1 MNKPIKR
8 PGGYWGTKTDF
19 DVVMEKIRAIGPIL
33 EENANESEELGR
45 LNPAT
50 FDALKSL
57 RMSHIFAT
65 EENGG
70 AQFSPSQGMKLIEAI
85 TYYNG
90 SAGWISMVHA
100 CVTAMGAAFLP
111 DSAIA
116 KLFAPGTENRMS
128 GQGTPTGML
137 KKVDGGYL
145 LTGKWSYG
153 SGMYHATW
161 SHNAAL
167 VDDGT
172 GKPAKDEK
180 GNVIVLCAHAPVE
193 KHGLLGNWDVLGLKA
208 TGSIDYDA
216 KDVFIPSDYVFPI
229 LTAEPQRLKEFF
241 SIGVVG
247 LAAIGHSGWAI
258 GISRRMLDEMAKF
271 ARTKTGRAGLLGE
284 SDKFWF
290 DYGRAEA
297 RVRAARAFLFE
308 VWGEVEAS
316 IEDGNRV
323 STRQISLIHLAKS
336 EVHEAGVE
344 ACQFAYRAAGGAS
357 LRDGVMQRA
366 FRDIMTG
373 VNHFTLNPN
382 IVSAAGREV
391 GGVWSDR
398 IWQFYDLIPKQA

>member
-1 MNKPIKR
+1 MNKPVKS
-8 PGGYWGTKTDF
+8 PASYWGTKTDF
-19 DVVMEKIRAIGPIL
+19 NALMERIKAIGPIL
-33 EENANESEELGR
+33 EENAAESEDLGR
-45 LNPAT
+45 LNAAT
-50 FDALKSL
+50 FEALKSL
-57 RMSHIFAT
+57 RMSHIFAA

-70 AQFSPSQGMKLIEAI
+70 AQFSPTQGMKLIEAI

-90 SAGWISMVHA
+90 AAGWISMVHA
-100 CVTAMGAAFLP
+100 CITAMGAAFLP
-111 DSAIA
+111 DSAIE
-116 KLFAPGTENRMS
+116 KIFAPGTENRMS

-216 KDVFIPSDYVFPI
+216 RDVFIPDDYVFPI
-229 LTAEPQRLKEFF
+229 MTAEPQRLKEFF

-258 GISRRMLDEMAKF
+258 GASRRMMDEMATF
-271 ARTKTGRAGLLGE
+271 ARGKTGRSGLLGE

-316 IEDGNRV
+316 IEAGHRV

-344 ACQFAYRAAGGAS
+344 ACQFAYRAAGGAA
-357 LRDGVMQRA
+357 LRAGVMQRT
-366 FRDIMTG
+366 FRDMMTA
-373 VNHFTLNPN
+373 VNHFTINPN
-382 IVSAAGREV
+382 IVGAAGREL

-398 IWQFYDLIPKQA
+398 VWQFYDLIPKQA